1 MLARLEAAALLSSF
15 VVHELNNALTEASGN
30 LELLSDDIG
39 ALAAGGPRGEA
50 GREGT
55 PDPGELLLS
64 IRGVEHGLVGIRG
77 VIAVVRGLYRVEP
90 QAPGEDP
97 RLVAELA
104 LALAK
109 PDLEGVTIVRRYQRA
124 TVYASPREAVEQTLR
139 SIARLIDEGVTSIE
153 VTTSERGVAVERGG

>member
-39 ALAAGGPRGEA
+39 ALAGGPRPDA
-50 GREGT
+50 GREG

-109 PDLEGVTIVRRYQRA
+109 PDLEGITIVRRYQRA

-139 SIARLIDEGVTSIE
+139 SIARLVDEGVTSIE
-153 VTTSERGVAVERGG
+153 VTTSERGVAVERGA